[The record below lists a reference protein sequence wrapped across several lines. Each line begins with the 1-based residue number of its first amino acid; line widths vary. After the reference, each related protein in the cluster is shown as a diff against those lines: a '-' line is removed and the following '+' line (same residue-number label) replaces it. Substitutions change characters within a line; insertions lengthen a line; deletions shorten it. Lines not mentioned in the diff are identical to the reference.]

1 MRISCL
7 TISLLS
13 LTLLAD
19 ARLFSEQLKIQAGDN
34 YGNND
39 SLLAISKNRL
49 RTLVEKNFQSVR
61 TQLTRTV
68 QRCSETASPTVANRD
83 DSVTPSPTTPAP
95 TSRTWD
101 QIGSD
106 LNGKATEEVGTNIQL
121 NEDGTLLLATGISL
135 LKMYQSGVDDF
146 NVRSWVLKDD
156 LSSFVTGKYIS
167 ARLGSDRLGKNG
179 ETLVVG
185 DPEDGNGKAFVLN
198 LKGTTWELKGTFSG
212 VNPKDEFGYS
222 VDISDDGK
230 IIVIGA
236 PGGDYAKFFD
246 LLNQGVFWTLV
257 LDDYSNGFGK
267 SISIAN
273 NGNFLAVGAYNNTEV
288 VGSVYVYELE
298 DFYVI
303 QRFDGNRRS
312 TSNGYSFGHSVSMN
326 EDGMVLA
333 IGSYEEDVVQFLRYN
348 PKRNQYDDIGP
359 PASNYAGSNFGR
371 SVALS
376 HSGDTAIVGAPG
388 FMKDTVSAG
397 RAEAYS
403 LSFDSWNF
411 IGGFL
416 GEDEDDEFGTAVAF
430 SGDGTVVA
438 IGGLKNAGG
447 GEDAGHVRAYSL
459 L

>member
-1 MRISCL
+1 
-7 TISLLS
+7 
-13 LTLLAD
+13 
-19 ARLFSEQLKIQAGDN
+19 
-34 YGNND
+34 
-39 SLLAISKNRL
+39 
-49 RTLVEKNFQSVR
+49 
-61 TQLTRTV
+61 
-68 QRCSETASPTVANRD
+68 
-83 DSVTPSPTTPAP
+83 
-95 TSRTWD
+95 
-101 QIGSD
+101 
-106 LNGKATEEVGTNIQL
+106 
-121 NEDGTLLLATGISL
+121 